1 MIWNSTQKIQNK
13 PKQHKKLYKIPH
25 NISQI
30 WDIPEYVSSDIPRG
44 CLSGHYPV
52 MFLWT
57 LPGDVSSGIPPE
69 RYYVVFLYSYIFSI
83 RSFPIVYSRL
93 RVLVSPV
100 FSKCTHSFFESA

>member
-30 WDIPEYVSSDIPRG
+30 WDIPEYVSSD
-44 CLSGHYPV
+44 
-52 MFLWT
+52 
-57 LPGDVSSGIPPE
+57 IPPE